1 MAKRVTTVG
10 QVLINRALP
19 KELRDYQRIL
29 DAKGIK
35 QLLREVAER
44 FPDRYREIA
53 HDLMQVARRV
63 AYETG
68 GNSFGIRHLR
78 RTPYS
83 IALRRSLDRQVERIL
98 DDDSLTDEQ
107 REKKLLE
114 LAQKY
119 QKEQQ
124 QKVYEEALAEQNP
137 LAMQVFS
144 GARGKPANLS
154 SLLGSDLL
162 YVDHR
167 DRPIPLP
174 VRKNYS
180 EGLSPLEYWSGAY
193 GARKGVIDV
202 KLCIYAGEKVLM
214 ADWSVKEIRHIRP
227 GDMVMGADFQ
237 GRLSPTRV
245 VRVYDNGLR
254 PCYRWKFRT
263 GQSSAFVELT
273 ATEDHKVLAQIK
285 AQKQARSRYGPQ
297 LIPLREAKE
306 RKNPAKQEYVA
317 YGWRAAGPSD
327 LSGDSANRECALTF
341 QSEEFLGDLPTFDLE
356 VECDSHMF
364 CLASGL
370 IVSNSTA
377 SAGFFGKQLAQ
388 LAHRLVVV
396 GEDDEEVMP
405 PTKGLPVDTDDEDN
419 EGALLAAPVGGYPRN
434 TILTPKILRDLSRRG
449 YKRILVR
456 SPVLGGP
463 AEGGVLARD
472 VGVRETGRLPSVGE
486 LTGMTA
492 AQAISEPISQGSLC
506 LVKGTKVR
514 MADGS
519 VKPIE
524 EIRPGDYVLGADTSA
539 RAFPVRVLRAF
550 DNGPKPCYRTWFR
563 YCKGQDPK
571 ALHLDSTL
579 DHKILAITMKWT
591 CSGER
596 WNSVP
601 RILPVG
607 TKCAEFS
614 AVLPESVELTLR
626 GRRDDARLLGC
637 VPSKNVQYARCS
649 RTGQEYLGELPTYD
663 IEVDHP
669 DHLFVLENGLIVS
682 NSSKHSGGVAGEA
695 KTVSGFQ
702 LLDALVQFPSSFQGA
717 AVHAQ
722 KDGTVGGIQPAP
734 AGGHY
739 LYIDGEK
746 HYVPESATL
755 KVKPGDVVEAGD
767 VLTSG
772 VPHPAEIIRHKGI
785 GEGRRY
791 FVQAMVGAMRDAG
804 ITAHR
809 RNVELVA
816 RGLIDH
822 VKMTDEWEDYLPD
835 DIVGYNALE
844 RRWKPREGSQKLS
857 PRQAAGQYLERPYL
871 HYTIGTKLRPSVIK
885 TLEEFGI
892 NEVETHRDPPPFVPE
907 PVRAMYSLQHDPD
920 PLTRMYGS
928 GLKKSLL
935 DATHRGAVS
944 DEEGTSFVPALAR
957 GVEFG
962 HIGKLQHKQ
971 AGLLED
977 SEDSLVAPGLSPLQQ
992 LIRLKQL
999 SDQGRYRDKSQI
1011 ARALIASRPD
1021 EFFID
1026 SDDHPYVYGL
1036 THRPTGF
1043 RFHLPRHEVPKVLLS
1058 QPVQEEETTHGTS

>member
-1 MAKRVTTVG
+1 
-10 QVLINRALP
+10 
-19 KELRDYQRIL
+19 
-29 DAKGIK
+29 
-35 QLLREVAER
+35 
-44 FPDRYREIA
+44 
-53 HDLMQVARRV
+53 
-63 AYETG
+63 
-68 GNSFGIRHLR
+68 
-78 RTPYS
+78 
-83 IALRRSLDRQVERIL
+83 
-98 DDDSLTDEQ
+98 
-107 REKKLLE
+107 
-114 LAQKY
+114 
-119 QKEQQ
+119 
-124 QKVYEEALAEQNP
+124 
-137 LAMQVFS
+137 
-144 GARGKPANLS
+144 
-154 SLLGSDLL
+154 
-162 YVDHR
+162 
-167 DRPIPLP
+167 
-174 VRKNYS
+174 
-180 EGLSPLEYWSGAY
+180 
-193 GARKGVIDV
+193 
-202 KLCIYAGEKVLM
+202 
-214 ADWSVKEIRHIRP
+214 
-227 GDMVMGADFQ
+227 
-237 GRLSPTRV
+237 
-245 VRVYDNGLR
+245 
-254 PCYRWKFRT
+254 
-263 GQSSAFVELT
+263 
-273 ATEDHKVLAQIK
+273 
-285 AQKQARSRYGPQ
+285 
-297 LIPLREAKE
+297 
-306 RKNPAKQEYVA
+306 
-317 YGWRAAGPSD
+317 
-327 LSGDSANRECALTF
+327 
-341 QSEEFLGDLPTFDLE
+341 
-356 VECDSHMF
+356 
-364 CLASGL
+364 
-370 IVSNSTA
+370 
-377 SAGFFGKQLAQ
+377 
-388 LAHRLVVV
+388 
-396 GEDDEEVMP
+396 
-405 PTKGLPVDTDDEDN
+405 
-419 EGALLAAPVGGYPRN
+419 
-434 TILTPKILRDLSRRG
+434 
-449 YKRILVR
+449 
-456 SPVLGGP
+456 
-463 AEGGVLARD
+463 
-472 VGVRETGRLPSVGE
+472 
-486 LTGMTA
+486 MTA
-492 AQAISEPISQGSLC
+492 AQALSEPIAQGSL
-506 LVKGTKVR
+506 
-514 MADGS
+514 
-519 VKPIE
+519 
-524 EIRPGDYVLGADTSA
+524 
-539 RAFPVRVLRAF
+539 
-550 DNGPKPCYRTWFR
+550 
-563 YCKGQDPK
+563 
-571 ALHLDSTL
+571 
-579 DHKILAITMKWT
+579 
-591 CSGER
+591 
-596 WNSVP
+596 
-601 RILPVG
+601 
-607 TKCAEFS
+607 
-614 AVLPESVELTLR
+614 
-626 GRRDDARLLGC
+626 
-637 VPSKNVQYARCS
+637 
-649 RTGQEYLGELPTYD
+649 
-663 IEVDHP
+663 
-669 DHLFVLENGLIVS
+669 
-682 NSSKHSGGVAGEA
+682 SSKHSGGVAGEA

-844 RRWKPREGSQKLS
+844 RRWKPREGSQKLR

-1011 ARALIASRPD
+1011 ARALITSRPD